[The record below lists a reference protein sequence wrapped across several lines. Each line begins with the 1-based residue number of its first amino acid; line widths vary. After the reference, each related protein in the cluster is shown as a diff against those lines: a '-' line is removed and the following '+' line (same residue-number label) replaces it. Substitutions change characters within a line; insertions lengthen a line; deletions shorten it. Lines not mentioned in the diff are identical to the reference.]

1 MATQVDEI
9 LELARE
15 TWAGRL
21 KPDQL
26 EPEYGRIEETLDWC
40 LLEEPQRGLEIAA
53 SLRAFWAS
61 TGRFDTGREWLRQL
75 LAATAAGPDDALRAL
90 ALTTASG
97 LAFRQGDNVEA
108 QRAST
113 EALEIARKINDPER
127 IVDALVG
134 LCRVGLRD
142 EDSQRVQRLSG
153 EARDVAK
160 AAGVRALE
168 KLPLHCLAEATRMS
182 GDYEGARHLYEESI
196 ALNKEL
202 GDDHMIAVEMSNLA
216 AVELHEGR
224 LDDATA
230 LWQESLRRSFDAHD
244 LYLLPYTVMGLGE
257 VAVAA
262 GQYRRGAQLL
272 GAATAIFAST
282 GQVIDPA
289 DAAGYEKSLQWVRTA
304 LAEHFANHWHRGSSL
319 SVEEAV
325 GVALDTGEEPP
336 MGLTDEIAGM
346 DRALWQ
352 AAQDGRLDDFRS
364 LLADGYQAIYDR
376 GLVTADEDIEVTGT
390 MDIRSFHLENIR
402 VRELAPNVAL
412 STYLTELNATESG
425 RDISGKLWGASVW
438 KKLNGRWKLVY
449 HSETRVT

>member
-1 MATQVDEI
+1 MAAEVDQVLD
-9 LELARE
+9 LARE
-15 TWAGRL
+15 VWAGRL
-21 KPDQL
+21 EPDQL

-53 SLRAFWAS
+53 SLRPFWAS
-61 TGRFDTGREWLRQL
+61 TGRFDAGREWLRQL
-75 LAATAAGPDDALRAL
+75 LAATAAGPHDALRAQ

-97 LAFRQGDNVEA
+97 LAFRQGDNREA
-108 QRAST
+108 ERTST
-113 EALEIARKINDPER
+113 AALEIAREINDPDR

-142 EDSQRVQRLSG
+142 QDPERVRRLSG
-153 EARDVAK
+153 EARDVAR
-160 AAGVRALE
+160 AAGARALE

-182 GDYEGARHLYEESI
+182 GDYGGARHIYEESI
-196 ALNKEL
+196 ALNTEL

-216 AVELHEGR
+216 AVELHEGH
-224 LDDATA
+224 LDEATA

-257 VAVAA
+257 VAVA
-262 GQYRRGAQLL
+262 GGRYRRGAQLL

-289 DAAGYEKSLQWVRTA
+289 DAAVYERSVEQTRDRLGEQFSV
-304 LAEHFANHWHRGSSL
+304 HWHRGSDL
-319 SVEEAV
+319 SIEEAV
-325 GVALDTGEEPP
+325 GVALAAGEEPP
-336 MGLTDEIAGM
+336 MGLSDEIAGM

-364 LLADGYQAIYDR
+364 LLADGYQAIYGR
-376 GLVTADEDIEVTGT
+376 GLVTADEDIEATGR
-390 MDIRSFHLENIR
+390 MDIHSFHLENIS

-412 STYLTELNATESG
+412 STYLTVLDATASG

-438 KKLNGRWKLVY
+438 KKLSDRWKLVY
-449 HSETRVT
+449 HSETRVA